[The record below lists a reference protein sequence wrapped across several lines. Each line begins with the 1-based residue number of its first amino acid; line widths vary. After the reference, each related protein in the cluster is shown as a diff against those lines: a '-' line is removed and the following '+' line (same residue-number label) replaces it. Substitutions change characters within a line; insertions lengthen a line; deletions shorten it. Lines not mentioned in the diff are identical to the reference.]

1 MLDITVKVP
10 EDRVA
15 EFYSMYGRWLAGD
28 DTTESPEADPAQIRR
43 WTSADEALARELWA
57 KFNDRARALFS
68 VLLDNPHKE
77 FSGQELADLVD
88 IPNGANGVAGVLAW
102 PGRYCRQAHRNICWS
117 VGNNHDGSLAVYWM
131 DGVLADLFGK
141 ARRS

>member
-1 MLDITVKVP
+1 MAGRGRH
-10 EDRVA
+10 DRVA
-15 EFYSMYGRWLAGD
+15 GGGS
-28 DTTESPEADPAQIRR
+28 SADPAVDFRR
-43 WTSADEALARELWA
+43 RGTGS
-57 KFNDRARALFS
+57 RAVGKVQRPGESLFS